1 MTISRIPSVEGGI
14 QPTLL
19 TAKGDLISATAASTV
34 ARLAVGSDAQILV
47 ADSTAST
54 GLVYKSVGVVN
65 GLTTTGDTIYSSSG
79 TTQSRLGIGSTGQVL
94 TVAGGVPT
102 WATPSG
108 AASSFSLISTT
119 TLSSGSSASITGLSG
134 YNQLFILVVGASST
148 AAEAYMRMRINGD
161 TGSNYKNAGFY
172 ITNATGTTERSS
184 TSDSLIYLN
193 VMGTSAG
200 ETMSA
205 GITINGA
212 NSSGVKTVFANG
224 GNSTSGGGKTY
235 VTSNVYIGTS
245 VVSSFSIFMD
255 AGTFD
260 AGTIYTYGS
269 TI

>member
-1 MTISRIPSVEGGI
+1 MAITKASSSAVAPA
-14 QPTLL
+14 
-19 TAKGDLISATAASTV
+19 AKGDLVVGSATNDSGV
-34 ARLAVGSDAQILV
+34 LAVGS
-47 ADSTAST
+47 AS
-54 GLVYKSVGVVN
+54 
-65 GLTTTGDTIYSSSG
+65 
-79 TTQSRLGIGSTGQVL
+79 QVL
-94 TVAGGVPT
+94 TVDSSTATGLK
-102 WATPSG
+102 WATASG

-212 NSSGVKTVFANG
+212 NSTGVKTVFANG

-235 VTSNVYIGTS
+235 VTSNVYIGSS